1 MRPRSRGQTAATVLT
16 ELDNAVADPT
26 ENQGEG
32 AQLGADKCDA
42 AASGCLRRG
51 SLADCEQQES
61 SKRQRV
67 PENASVT
74 NTNDPPAWRHVL
86 ETALPG
92 AFLI

>member
-1 MRPRSRGQTAATVLT
+1 MRPRSRGQTAAAVPT

-32 AQLGADKCDA
+32 AQPGANKCDA

-67 PENASVT
+67 LEHASVT
-74 NTNDPPAWRHVL
+74 STDDPPAWRHVL
-86 ETALPG
+86 ENALPG
-92 AFLI
+92 AFPI